1 VCRRRRF
8 SRPTHEIFPSDYD
21 VDVALRDVIKEL
33 GRRSGLEISH
43 YRPLGRRRARQLD
56 LQRIATVLDVGANVG
71 KYARELR
78 AFGYEGAIL
87 SFEPI
92 ANVFSQLERAA
103 SADPNWRCLNIAI
116 GDTDGEATINIA
128 SNFASS
134 SLLPMLDGHTAGA
147 PDVYYQATEIVAVSR
162 LDSLALDVRYPAWL
176 KLDIQGYEDRAL
188 AGAEQTLKGVAVV
201 EAELSPA
208 SLYGGQATFHDVM
221 TQLHSSGFG
230 LIDLEPSF
238 RDSVDGRVL
247 SVDAVFARSP
257 R

>member
-1 VCRRRRF
+1 
-8 SRPTHEIFPSDYD
+8 
-21 VDVALRDVIKEL
+21 VALRDVIKEL

-43 YRPLGRRRARQLD
+43 YRPLGRRRAKQLD
-56 LQRIATVLDVGANVG
+56 IERIATVFDVGANVG
-71 KYARELR
+71 QYARELR

-92 ANVFSQLERAA
+92 TSVFSQLEAVA
-103 SADPNWRCLNIAI
+103 SSDPNWWCHNVAI

-128 SNFASS
+128 SNYASS
-134 SLLPMLDGHTAGA
+134 SFLPMLEGHTYAA
-147 PDVYYQATEIVAVSR
+147 PDIYYQASELVQVHR
-162 LDSLALDVRYPAWL
+162 LDSLVLDVRSPAWL

-208 SLYGGQATFHDVM
+208 ALYGGQADFYEVM
-221 TQLHSSGFG
+221 TQLHSSGFR

-238 RDSVDGRVL
+238 RDRLDGRVL

-257 R
+257 REGPDNACDEPPLAGPQSL

>member
-1 VCRRRRF
+1 
-8 SRPTHEIFPSDYD
+8 
-21 VDVALRDVIKEL
+21 VALRDVLKEL

-43 YRPLGRRRARQLD
+43 YRPLGRRRAKRLD
-56 LQRIATVLDVGANVG
+56 LERIATVLDVGANLG
-71 KYARELR
+71 QYARELR

-92 ANVFSQLERAA
+92 TSVFSQLERAA
-103 SADPNWRCLNIAI
+103 SADPNWWCHNIAI

-128 SNFASS
+128 SNYASS
-134 SLLPMLDGHTAGA
+134 SFLPMLDGHTSGA
-147 PDVYYQATEIVAVSR
+147 PDVYYQATQLVAVHR
-162 LDSLALDVRYPAWL
+162 LDSLALDIRSPAWL

-208 SLYGGQATFHDVM
+208 SLYRSQATFHEVM

-238 RDSVDGRVL
+238 RDRVDGRVL
-247 SVDAVFARSP
+247 SVDAIFARSP
-257 R
+257 REAPDDASGKPPPAGMQSL